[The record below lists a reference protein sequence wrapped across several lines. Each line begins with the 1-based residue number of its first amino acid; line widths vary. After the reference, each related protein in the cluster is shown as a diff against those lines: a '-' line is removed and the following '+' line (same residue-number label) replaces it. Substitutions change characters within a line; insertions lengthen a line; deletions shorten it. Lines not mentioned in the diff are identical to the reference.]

1 MDLGIEGRTALVLA
15 AGGGLGGAIA
25 VALAREG
32 VRTAVAGLHAES
44 LEATARAVA
53 RVGPEPL
60 QVLWDLGDLT
70 AVEAG
75 FRQIE
80 DKLGPVD
87 ILINNTGGPPPSG
100 ASGVDPDAWRSQFD
114 TMVLSVMKITDR
126 ALPAMRERRWGRI
139 ITSTSSGVI
148 APIPGLAI
156 SNALRLSL
164 VGWSKTLSREEAPF
178 GITANVVVPGRIDTG
193 RVRSLDAAKAK
204 RSGRTVESV
213 TAESIATIPV
223 GRYGRPEEYAAA
235 VAFLASD
242 AASYITGATLR
253 VDGGLVPTVY

>member
-1 MDLGIEGRTALVLA
+1 MDLGLKGRTALVLA
-15 AGGGLGGAIA
+15 AGGGLGSAIA

-32 VRTAVAGLHAES
+32 VRTAVADIDAVS

-53 RVGPEPL
+53 AVGSEPL
-60 QVLWDLGDLT
+60 PVVWDLGDLAALEAKFT
-70 AVEAG
+70 QVEG
-75 FRQIE
+75 RV
-80 DKLGPVD
+80 GPVD
-87 ILINNTGGPPPSG
+87 ILVNITGGPPPSG
-100 ASGVDPDAWRSQFD
+100 ASAVEPEIWRSHFD
-114 TMVLSVMKITDR
+114 KMVLSVMKITDR

-139 ITSTSSGVI
+139 ITSTSSGVV

-164 VGWSKTLSREEAPF
+164 VGWSKSLSREEAPF
-178 GITANVVVPGRIDTG
+178 GITANIVVPGRIDTG
-193 RVRSLDAAKAK
+193 RVRTLDAAKAK
-204 RSGRTVESV
+204 RGGRTVESV
-213 TAESIATIPV
+213 MAESVASIPA

-242 AASYITGATLR
+242 AASYITGTMLR

>member
-1 MDLGIEGRTALVLA
+1 MDLGIEGRTALILA

-32 VRTAVAGLHAES
+32 ARTAIAGIHAES
-44 LEATARAVA
+44 LDVTARAVA
-53 RVGPEPL
+53 AVGPEPL
-60 QVLWDLGDLT
+60 LLTWDLGDLT
-70 AVEAG
+70 AVEDR
-75 FRQIE
+75 FKRIE
-80 DKLGPVD
+80 GGLGPVD
-87 ILINNTGGPPPSG
+87 ILVNNTGGPPPSA
-100 ASGVDPDAWRSQFD
+100 ASGIELDVWRSHFEK
-114 TMVLSVMKITDR
+114 MVLSVMKITDR

-139 ITSTSSGVI
+139 ITSTSSGVV

-164 VGWSKTLSREEAPF
+164 VGWSKSLSREEAPF

-193 RVRSLDAAKAK
+193 RVRSLDAGKAK
-204 RSGRTVESV
+204 RGGRTVESV
-213 TAESIATIPV
+213 MAESIATIPV

-242 AASYITGATLR
+242 AASYITGTTLR